1 MAVKKDDIEGSKMGK
16 NSSKERLYYSISEVA
31 QITGLE
37 PYVLR
42 YWEKEFPIL
51 KPKKNRGGNR
61 TYTEKDI
68 ELINRIKHLRSKE
81 KLTIAGARTKLMM
94 KRPGE
99 DITAVQN
106 AAKARTLIGRIRKDI
121 EDLLGFFS

>member
-1 MAVKKDDIEGSKMGK
+1 MTKSGSEEK
-16 NSSKERLYYSISEVA
+16 LYYSISEA
-31 QITGLE
+31 SRITGLE

-42 YWEKEFPIL
+42 FWEKEFPIL

-61 TYTEKDI
+61 MYTRKDI
-68 ELINRIKHLRSKE
+68 ELINRIQHLRSKE

-99 DITAVQN
+99 TRTDMLRS
-106 AAKARTLIGRIRKDI
+106 AKAKTIIGQIRKDI
-121 EDLLGFFS
+121 EDLLKLFS